1 MVLRTPI
8 GRVRGLGSARSGA
21 GHWWMQRM
29 TAVAL
34 LPLSAWFV
42 ISMIAMAGAPHAEV
56 AAWLA
61 RPLNAVLAL
70 LTVVATFHHLQ
81 LGLQVVI
88 EDYVHHEGLKL
99 FALIGLKLASV
110 ALAIAGSFAILK
122 VAFGG

>member
-1 MVLRTPI
+1 MALRTPI
-8 GRVRGLGSARSGA
+8 GRVRGLGSAKA
-21 GHWWMQRM
+21 GTEHWWMQRM

-42 ISMIAMAGAPHAEV
+42 ISMICLAGAPYAEA

-88 EDYVHHEGLKL
+88 EDYVHHEGVKL
-99 FALIGLKLASV
+99 FSLIGLKLASV
-110 ALAIAGSFAILK
+110 ALAVAGGFAILK

>member
-1 MVLRTPI
+1 MALRTPI
-8 GRVRGLGSARSGA
+8 GRVRGLGSAKA
-21 GHWWMQRM
+21 GTEHWWMQRL

-42 ISMIAMAGAPHAEV
+42 VSMIVLAGAPHAEV

-70 LTVVATFHHLQ
+70 LTVVATFYHLQ

-110 ALAIAGSFAILK
+110 ALAVAGSFAILK